1 MAFTVKVCPRRVD
14 RVEIVTLVDDVIENS
29 GSRLHNNVIPVDKWV
44 SQENTSP
51 WNTFAGHGL
60 ATLVRTYIKSESFE
74 VLYDTG
80 PSGEI
85 LLHNI
90 KALGIDLSCIDA
102 IVMSHGHWDHF
113 NGLTAVLAE
122 IGQQDIPVYIH
133 PRMLAKRRIVNNT
146 EQGERIRTLPAVCSL
161 QDITDAGGSPRSSN
175 QPVLIAGDTVLRT
188 GEIPRITEYEEGLP
202 NHEAFIDGEWT
213 DDSKIID
220 DNCLIINTRRGL
232 VVVTG
237 CAHAGIVNSV
247 NEAVRLTTM
256 NKVHAIIGGFHL
268 GGARNEPRIERTIK
282 DLQAISPEMIV
293 PCHCT
298 GATAR
303 HSIANAFPKAY
314 VTSSV
319 GNLYRF

>member
-1 MAFTVKVCPRRVD
+1 MKICPRRVD
-14 RVEIVTLVDDVIENS
+14 RVEIVTLVDNVIENS
-29 GSRLHNNVIPVDKWV
+29 GRRLHNNVIPVGEWV

-51 WNTFAGHGL
+51 FNTFAGHGF
-60 ATLVRTYIKSESFE
+60 ATLIRTYIKNESFE

-85 LLHNI
+85 LLHNV
-90 KALGIDLSCIDA
+90 KALGIDLSSIDA

-122 IGQQDIPVYIH
+122 IRQQDIPVYIH
-133 PRMLAKRRIVNNT
+133 PRMFAKRRIVIKT
-146 EQGERIRTLPAVCSL
+146 EQGERIRTLPPVCSL
-161 QDITDAGGSPRSSN
+161 QDITDAGGSPRSNN

-188 GEIPRITEYEEGLP
+188 GEIPRITAYEEGFP
-202 NHEAFIDGEWT
+202 NHQAFIDGEWT

-220 DNCLIINTRRGL
+220 DNCLVINTKRGL

-237 CAHAGIVNSV
+237 CAHAGVVNSV
-247 NEAVRLTTM
+247 NEAVRLTRVS
-256 NKVHAIIGGFHL
+256 KVHAIIGGFHL
-268 GGARNEPRIERTIK
+268 GGARNEPRIDHTIK

-298 GATAR
+298 GATAQ
-303 HSIANAFPKAY
+303 HSIANVFTKAY